1 MRSVILLLT
10 LTMAIVNVNVLT
22 VGSSTSLEAQNMTN
36 ASNLTG
42 IDNTTSS
49 ATVTARQNVS
59 PPELEPEDYPTP
71 SPTDE

>member
-10 LTMAIVNVNVLT
+10 LTMAVVNVLT